1 MKCIALTGGIGAGK
15 SAAAAEF
22 ARLGAELID
31 SDKISREIML
41 PGESAYNKVVA
52 EFGNGILM
60 QDGAINRKA
69 LGDIVFSD
77 REKLK
82 KLNSI
87 THTQIYEEI
96 KRGISVSE
104 AEVVCVE
111 IPLLFTTECPIEL
124 DMKIAVIASPETRIK
139 RAMARD
145 NVTLEQVEARM
156 DKQLSDE
163 EIKALADCVIEND
176 GDIELLRKQVEAI
189 YNRLLK

>member
-22 ARLGAELID
+22 ARLGAEVID
-31 SDKISREIML
+31 ADKISRRIML

-52 EFGNGILM
+52 EFGSGILL
-60 QDGAINRKA
+60 QDGTINRRA

-77 REKLK
+77 REKLE

-87 THTQIYEEI
+87 THSQIYEEI
-96 KRGISVSE
+96 KRGINMSE

-111 IPLLFTTECPIEL
+111 IPLLFTTKCPVEF

-139 RAMARD
+139 RTMERD

-156 DKQLSDE
+156 EKQLSDE
-163 EIKALADCVIEND
+163 ELKVLADCVIEND

-189 YNRLLK
+189 YNSLLK